1 MINRA
6 VLNGRL
12 TRDPEIRQTQSGLA
26 TASFT
31 LAVDR
36 SFKDKQTGKRE
47 ADFINCVAWRKTAEI
62 LQQYTHK
69 GSRIG
74 LTGRIQ
80 TRNYQN
86 KQGQTVYVTEVVA
99 DEIDL
104 LDPSE
109 GAGTRNNYSSTNTP
123 SQNLNVTQGQ
133 NLANNDPFQGTGNT
147 VNIDNTDLPF

>member
-6 VLNGRL
+6 VMNGRL
-12 TRDPEIRQTQSGLA
+12 TRDPEIRQTQSGLT

-36 SFKDKQTGKRE
+36 NFKDKQTGKRE

-62 LQQYTHK
+62 IQQYTHK
-69 GSRIG
+69 GSKIG

-104 LDPSE
+104 LDSIE
-109 GAGTRNNYSSTNTP
+109 GTGTRKNGSGTNTP
-123 SQNLNVTQGQ
+123 RQNLDASQGQ
-133 NLANNDPFQGTGNT
+133 NLAYGDPLGQTGNT
-147 VNIDNTDLPF
+147 AEISDDDLPF

>member
-12 TRDPEIRQTQSGLA
+12 TRDPDIRQTQSGLA

-36 SFKDKQTGKRE
+36 SFKDEQTGKRE

-69 GSRIG
+69 GSKIG

-86 KQGQTVYVTEVVA
+86 KQGQTIYVTEVVA

-104 LDPSE
+104 LDPSK
-109 GAGTRNNYSSTNTP
+109 GTGTKNNYSSTNTP
-123 SQNLNVTQGQ
+123 SRNLNATQGQ
-133 NLANNDPFQGTGNT
+133 NLTNNDPFQGAGNT
-147 VNIDNTDLPF
+147 VDINSDNLPF